1 MALNLSDTTVYNSI
15 TNSLD
20 DEKLDS
26 LKVFSFIEFLNYS
39 KLVTDDVQNFSLYED
54 YLKLWNKTTVQK
66 NNSYDTDIKNQYLEF
81 LREITLQYTTNEE
94 KRYLSN
100 IDFNDQESLQIA
112 LPFYAKKIKQIIL
125 YYKQKRDTFQKELRV
140 TKNKGSVNSIKD
152 FVKTKIVDI
161 FTGDDT
167 PPNVVSGISLAEL
180 QNNVS
185 IELEESYDIF
195 NDYYDVDPTKEPGFY
210 SATGDRQSYFTSNTN
225 YISANEFLD
234 LDKAIIEVIN
244 NKGITLTELGEFS
257 PIVDVSSANESLLD
271 NIDYIDYKKTDR
283 DNLRLLLHAELSKKL
298 LGTDY
303 YYLST
308 DTQGNILSGILFE
321 SDNKVLN
328 LLNTNNPTSL
338 TIPSNISLNERNV
351 GLYFKPTN
359 FSILKMEGSFDKV
372 LTNLKKDNLYI
383 FPDPQNYGNISGLT
397 KTSYDNPF
405 TFIQDDS
412 SYKNISSSFG
422 KRLPKK
428 YTDNQ
433 GFFSYDTYEQKR
445 TNYLNLSTFESSL
458 SEITNK
464 GVVYESFNDVYGNRF
479 IEFVDDSSFID
490 DIVDIDINKNKN
502 IFTGSNTLTTFT
514 NSSETKKTLIEKRE
528 SFKDTYVYNVSTNT
542 FQPLSTSFN
551 SIFTKFKNNTELYDE
566 LNNKVLVFDIID
578 NIFYIKTK
586 SYSVIDAYTYNGTF
600 FNVNT
605 RPFILKYS
613 DTKTPLAT
621 LLSNVSNHLYYKN
634 KIFKAVVSLPPVT
647 SDTYNIFYYEFI
659 FYDINSNQV
668 NYITSKNA
676 TPFTFFFDNF
686 DLNIPSKVKEIRNI
700 VLSHDDKTDLFTLV
714 TNFIDLNE
722 NFYIHNVMFYI
733 LNNKIKIV
741 DNSLYT
747 PTNYYKTSNFYSL
760 TSLEDEYIL
769 GSLSTTPT
777 LDTETG
783 VVIL

>member
-66 NNSYDTDIKNQYLEF
+66 NNSYDADIKTQYLEF
-81 LREITLQYTTNEE
+81 LREISLQYTSNEE

-100 IDFNDQESLQIA
+100 IDFNDEESLQIA

-125 YYKQKRDTFQKELRV
+125 YYKQKRDTFQKELRI

-161 FTGDDT
+161 FTGDDI
-167 PPNVVSGISLAEL
+167 PPNIISGISLAEL

-234 LDKAIIEVIN
+234 LDKAIIDVIN

-338 TIPSNISLNERNV
+338 TVPSNISLNERNI

-359 FSILKMEGSFDKV
+359 FSILKMEGGFDKA

-464 GVVYESFNDVYGNRF
+464 GMVHESFNDVYGNRF

-490 DIVDIDINKNKN
+490 DNVDIDINKNKN

-578 NIFYIKTK
+578 NVFYIKTK

-686 DLNIPSKVKEIRNI
+686 NLNIPSKVKEIRNI

-733 LNNKIKIV
+733 LNNKIKII

>member
-100 IDFNDQESLQIA
+100 IDFNDEESLQIA

-125 YYKQKRDTFQKELRV
+125 YYKQKRDTFQKELRI

>member
-66 NNSYDTDIKNQYLEF
+66 NNSYDTDVKNQYLEF

-100 IDFNDQESLQIA
+100 IDFNDEESLQIA

-125 YYKQKRDTFQKELRV
+125 YYKQKRDTFQKELRI

-161 FTGDDT
+161 FTGDDI
-167 PPNVVSGISLAEL
+167 PPNIISGISLAEL

-328 LLNTNNPTSL
+328 LLNTNNPASL

-433 GFFSYDTYEQKR
+433 GFYSYDTYEQKR

-464 GVVYESFNDVYGNRF
+464 GVVYESFNDAYGNRF

-490 DIVDIDINKNKN
+490 DNVDIDITKDKN

-514 NSSETKKTLIEKRE
+514 NSSETKKTLIEKRD
-528 SFKDTYVYNVSTNT
+528 SFKDTYVYNVSTNI
-542 FQPLSTSFN
+542 FQPLSASFN

>member
-100 IDFNDQESLQIA
+100 IDFNDEESLQIA

-125 YYKQKRDTFQKELRV
+125 YYKQKRDTFQKELRI

-161 FTGDDT
+161 FTGDDI
-167 PPNVVSGISLAEL
+167 PPNIISGLSLAEL

-257 PIVDVSSANESLLD
+257 PIVGVSSANESLLD

-338 TIPSNISLNERNV
+338 TIPSNISLNERNI

-372 LTNLKKDNLYI
+372 LTNLKKNNLYI

-464 GVVYESFNDVYGNRF
+464 GVVHESFNDVYGNRF

-490 DIVDIDINKNKN
+490 DIVNIDINKNKN